1 VNLHV
6 HAGQRRGA
14 SWLMKTS
21 EVADGRSYQC
31 DDQEH

>member
-1 VNLHV
+1 VNLHD
-6 HAGQRRGA
+6 HATQGRGA
-14 SWLMKTS
+14 SWLMTS